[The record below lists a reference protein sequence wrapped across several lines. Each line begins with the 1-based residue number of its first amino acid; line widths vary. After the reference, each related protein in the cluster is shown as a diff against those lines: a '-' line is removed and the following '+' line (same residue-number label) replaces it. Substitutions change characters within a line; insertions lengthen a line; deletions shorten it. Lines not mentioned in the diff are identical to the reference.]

1 MSVIRTPWQ
10 KTIHRC
16 WGAALL
22 AGLTTLAVPT
32 DSRADEGKPLFTAGV
47 TELEGAG
54 GGGLVPWALI
64 TGYETRDGVGA
75 DVHYTHAGLGDYQVN
90 AAGLA
95 LGLFDR
101 FELSYVN
108 VALSGGTAGLL
119 NGGHTIS
126 EDVFGAKLR
135 LVGSAVYGQCSWIP
149 QVAVGLQYKN
159 NSDINRV
166 VGALQSSLG
175 LPTTSNIPDIK
186 SNGVDFYIAATKLFL
201 AESLLVN
208 TTLRFTKANQF
219 GLAGFGCGNVAV
231 CGSGNNGYSPEGE
244 FSVGYLLNVRTAVGV
259 EYRTRPDNLKTLSS
273 NLGLGSTLRED
284 SAYDL
289 WFAYAPSKKLD
300 ITLAYLFVNN
310 VVGSP
315 DSNGLYLSVR
325 AGF

>member
-1 MSVIRTPWQ
+1 VIKKKWRNV
-10 KTIHRC
+10 IHGCLR
-16 WGAALL
+16 AALL
-22 AGLTTLAVPT
+22 AGLTILSMPN
-32 DSRADEGKPLFTAGV
+32 DSRADEGKLLFTGGV

-75 DVHYTHAGLGDYQVN
+75 DAHYTHANLGAYQVN

-95 LGLFDR
+95 VGLFDR

-108 VALSGGTAGLL
+108 VALGGGIAGSL

-126 EDVFGAKLR
+126 EDVVGAKLR
-135 LVGSAVYGQCSWIP
+135 LFGSAVYGQGSWIP
-149 QVAVGLQYKN
+149 QVAVGAQYKN
-159 NSDINRV
+159 NSDINGV
-166 VGALQSSLG
+166 VTTLQGSLG

-186 SNGVDFYIAATKLFL
+186 SDGVDFYVAATKLFL
-201 AESLLVN
+201 AQSLLVN

-219 GLAGFGCGNVAV
+219 GLAGFGCGNSMV
-231 CGSGNNGYSPEGE
+231 CGSGKNKYSPEGE
-244 FSVGYLLNVRTAVGV
+244 FTLGYLLNVRTAVGV
-259 EYRTRPDNLKTLSS
+259 EYRTRPDNLKTLSN
-273 NLGLGSTLRED
+273 NLGLGHTLRED

-300 ITLAYLFVNN
+300 IVLAYLLLNN

-315 DSNGLYLSVR
+315 DTNGLYLSVR